1 MISNVLE
8 LNNCE
13 IDGDLEG
20 KLLTREAYWIAQLLT
35 LKPYGI
41 NKRNKL
47 RSKKRVNY
55 YAI

>member
-1 MISNVLE
+1 MHWIEQV
-8 LNNCE
+8 NCE

-20 KLLTREAYWIAQLLT
+20 KLLAREAYRIAQLLT

-41 NKRNKL
+41 NKRNEL

-55 YAI
+55 YHI